1 MPTPRRPSKI
11 DAKKQ
16 RLFRRR
22 LLLVSL
28 LMLALTL
35 GLWLSG
41 CTHDS
46 ADPAG
51 KLVVGIISYDTA
63 DTVEKYERFREYLAG
78 QTRAIVELEPAF
90 NELAAVEQ
98 IQRQVWSMVFAS
110 PGLAAIAI
118 GSQQYVPL
126 FTMQGINN
134 LRSVIVVRDESQI
147 QTLGDL
153 ANRTIA
159 LGEPGSAAGYYL
171 PLYDLYGLTLAE
183 VRLAPTP
190 KTILEWLDEGAIAA
204 GALSE
209 DDFQNLRSQFRD
221 TKFRVLH
228 TSRPIP
234 PGSVLLAPT
243 VERNQQQQIET
254 AMQQAPSNIIG
265 DSGYIPN
272 VPLPDYSQLIEL
284 IEKIQPIESRI
295 REKPAVLTAEGIRG

>member
-1 MPTPRRPSKI
+1 LPIRRHSKL
-11 DAKKQ
+11 DAKQ
-16 RLFRRR
+16 RLLRRR
-22 LLLVSL
+22 LLLASL
-28 LMLALTL
+28 LLLILGL
-35 GLWLSG
+35 GLWLGGCARGSSDPSG
-41 CTHDS
+41 R
-46 ADPAG
+46 
-51 KLVVGIISYDTA
+51 LVIGTVSYDTGNTL
-63 DTVEKYERFREYLAG
+63 DKYERFREYLAG

-98 IQRQVWSMVFAS
+98 IQRRVWSLVFAS

-118 GSQQYVPL
+118 GTQQYIPL

-147 QTLGDL
+147 QALGDL
-153 ANRTIA
+153 ANQVIA

-190 KTILEWLDEGAIAA
+190 KTVLEWLNEGAIAA

-209 DDFQNLRSQFRD
+209 DDFQTYRNQFRD

-234 PGSVLLAPT
+234 PGAVLLAPT

-284 IEKIQPIESRI
+284 VEKVQPIEARI
-295 REKPAVLTAEGIRG
+295 REKPAVLTVRAE

>member
-1 MPTPRRPSKI
+1 M
-11 DAKKQ
+11 
-16 RLFRRR
+16 FRRR
-22 LLLVSL
+22 LLLVGL
-28 LMLALTL
+28 LLLTLTL
-35 GLWLSG
+35 GLWLNS
-41 CTHDS
+41 CTRNS
-46 ADPAG
+46 TDPLG
-51 KLVVGIISYDTA
+51 KLVVGIVSYDTGNA
-63 DTVEKYERFREYLAG
+63 VDKYERFREYLAG

-98 IQRQVWSMVFAS
+98 IQRQVWSIVFAS

-118 GSQQYVPL
+118 SSQQYIPI

-134 LRSVIVVRDESQI
+134 LRSVIVVRDESQL

-153 ANRTIA
+153 ANQTIA

-190 KTILEWLDEGAIAA
+190 KTVLEWLDEGAIVA

-209 DDFQNLRSQFRD
+209 DDFQTLRNQFRD
-221 TKFRVLH
+221 TQFRVLH

-234 PGSVLLAPT
+234 PGAVLLAPT
-243 VERNQQQQIET
+243 VERNQQEQIEI
-254 AMQQAPSNIIG
+254 AMEQAPSNIIG

-284 IEKIQPIESRI
+284 VEKIQPIESRI
-295 REKPAVLTAEGIRG
+295 REKPAVLTVEGG

>member
-1 MPTPRRPSKI
+1 MPTPRRHSKTH
-11 DAKKQ
+11 AKKQ
-16 RLFRRR
+16 RLLRRR

-28 LMLALTL
+28 LLLTLTL
-35 GLWLSG
+35 GLWLSS
-41 CTHDS
+41 CTRNS
-46 ADPAG
+46 TDPLG
-51 KLVVGIISYDTA
+51 KLVVGIVSYDTGN
-63 DTVEKYERFREYLAG
+63 TVDKYERFREYLAG

-98 IQRQVWSMVFAS
+98 IQQQVWSIVFAS

-118 GSQQYVPL
+118 GSQQYIPI

-134 LRSVIVVRDESQI
+134 LRSVIVVRDESQL

-153 ANRTIA
+153 ANQTIA

-190 KTILEWLDEGAIAA
+190 KTVLAWLEEGAIAA

-209 DDFQNLRSQFRD
+209 DDFQNLRNQFRD

-234 PGSVLLAPT
+234 PGAVLLAPT
-243 VERNQQQQIET
+243 VERNQQEQIEI
-254 AMQQAPSNIIG
+254 AMEQAPSNIIG

-284 IEKIQPIESRI
+284 IEKVQPIESRI
-295 REKPAVLTAEGIRG
+295 REKPAVLTVEGAGG